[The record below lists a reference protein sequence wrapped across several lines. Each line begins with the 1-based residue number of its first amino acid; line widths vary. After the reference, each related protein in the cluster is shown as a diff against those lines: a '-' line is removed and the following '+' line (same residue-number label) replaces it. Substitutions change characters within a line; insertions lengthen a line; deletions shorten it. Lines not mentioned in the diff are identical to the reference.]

1 MPPEKNKKDNNKMTK
16 QFRNLLK
23 WVAIGTFIHLH
34 TVYDNGN
41 YAIWREQFTDFIPI
55 IWDIIKY
62 TTEII
67 LVLYILFLVCKLDIK
82 KFVFGP
88 LAVDIPTPMPLNDTS
103 SSEQRKCTSKQ
114 GSEEKVCDRS
124 DLNTDTQDNR
134 DEPSEQEI
142 IDTEIVFS
150 PDDLFSPV
158 IEVENQAHI
167 NQGIDKQDEINSAM
181 TPPDKETKDP
191 DESFYAEEPG
201 YDLYQEALRTKK
213 MSYAQMLRDRLNICG
228 NYVRKTL
235 AIFMNYQD
243 INTLMVNVQK
253 WHEIQDNLRERLE
266 KEANNCIPDNSID
279 IDMYKDLIEEI
290 TPLHQHSTIIDKQLC
305 SIDLFHLAWNI
316 GQCFG
321 WNGKSRAIF
330 IKACFP
336 KNLQEVTLL
345 TVKNNLKKKGTCKI
359 SISDL
364 IAEDVKTDEK
374 EVA

>member
-16 QFRNLLK
+16 QFRTLLK

-41 YAIWREQFTDFIPI
+41 FAIWREQFTVFIPI

-67 LVLYILFLVCKLDIK
+67 LVLYILFLVCKLDFR
-82 KFVFGP
+82 KFVLGP
-88 LAVDIPTPMPLNDTS
+88 LAVDVLSPMPLNKIS
-103 SSEQRKCTSKQ
+103 SSEQHKSTSQQ
-114 GSEEKVCDRS
+114 GSEEKVCDQS
-124 DLNTDTQDNR
+124 DKKTDTDDIR

-142 IDTEIVFS
+142 IDTEKVIS
-150 PDDLFSPV
+150 PDNQTSPD

-201 YDLYQEALRTKK
+201 YNLYQEALRTKK
-213 MSYAQMLRDRLNICG
+213 MSYAQMFRDRLNICG

-235 AIFMNYQD
+235 AIFMNYHD

-266 KEANNCIPDNSID
+266 KEANNCISDNSID

-290 TPLHQHSTIIDKQLC
+290 TPIHQHSTIIDKQLC

-345 TVKNNLKKKGTCKI
+345 TVKNNLNKKGTCKI

-374 EVA
+374 K

>member
-1 MPPEKNKKDNNKMTK
+1 MTK
-16 QFRNLLK
+16 QFRTLLK

-34 TVYDNGN
+34 TVYDNGDF
-41 YAIWREQFTDFIPI
+41 AIWREQFTVFIPI

-67 LVLYILFLVCKLDIK
+67 LVLYILFLVCKLDFR
-82 KFVFGP
+82 KFILGP
-88 LAVDIPTPMPLNDTS
+88 LAVDVLSPMPLNKKS
-103 SSEQRKCTSKQ
+103 SSEQRKSTSQ
-114 GSEEKVCDRS
+114 QRSEEKVCDQS
-124 DLNTDTQDNR
+124 DKNTDTDDIR

-142 IDTEIVFS
+142 IDTEKVIS
-150 PDDLFSPV
+150 PDNQTSPD

-243 INTLMVNVQK
+243 INTLMVNIQK
-253 WHEIQDNLRERLE
+253 WHEIQDSLRERLE
-266 KEANNCIPDNSID
+266 KEANNCISDNNID
-279 IDMYKDLIEEI
+279 IDIYKDLIEEI
-290 TPLHQHSTIIDKQLC
+290 TPIHQHSTIINKQLC

-359 SISDL
+359 SITDL
-364 IAEDVKTDEK
+364 IAEDIKTDEK
-374 EVA
+374 KAA

>member
-1 MPPEKNKKDNNKMTK
+1 MTK
-16 QFRNLLK
+16 QFRTILK

-82 KFVFGP
+82 KFIFGP
-88 LAVDIPTPMPLNDTS
+88 LAEDVPTPMPLNDTS
-103 SSEQRKCTSKQ
+103 SSEQGKCTSQ
-114 GSEEKVCDRS
+114 QEPEEKVCDQS
-124 DLNTDTQDNR
+124 DINTDTEDSR

-142 IDTEIVFS
+142 IDTEKVSSPGDQIS
-150 PDDLFSPV
+150 PD
-158 IEVENQAHI
+158 IEVENQDHI
-167 NQGIDKQDEINSAM
+167 NHEIDYEDDTNSAM

-191 DESFYAEEPG
+191 DESFYVEETG
-201 YDLYQEALRTKK
+201 YDLYQEALKTKK
-213 MSYAQMLRDRLNICG
+213 MSYAQMFRDRLSTCG

-243 INTLMVNVQK
+243 VNTLMVNVQK
-253 WHEIQDNLRERLE
+253 WHEIQDTLRERFE
-266 KEANNCIPDNSID
+266 KEANNCIWDNTID
-279 IDMYKDLIEEI
+279 IDMYKDLTEEI
-290 TPLHQHSTIIDKQLC
+290 TPMHQHSTIIDKQLC
-305 SIDLFHLAWNI
+305 SIVLFHLAWNI

-345 TVKNNLKKKGTCKI
+345 TVKNNLTKKGTCKI
-359 SISDL
+359 SITDL

-374 EVA
+374 KAA